1 MRPSTTWTG
10 PITNTGPFI
19 NSNEAR
25 HIFSLNTCNGC
36 HAAETGT
43 LFMHVRPTPF
53 GIPAELSGFMTGIE
67 VVDPFEGVTA
77 RSFNDLERRRLEVEN
92 ILNTACTP

>member
-1 MRPSTTWTG
+1 
-10 PITNTGPFI
+10 
-19 NSNEAR
+19 
-25 HIFSLNTCNGC
+25 
-36 HAAETGT
+36 
-43 LFMHVRPTPF
+43 MHVRPTPF